1 MLALGLDQ
9 GTRYP
14 EDRNR
19 TGTFLQYR
27 NRTGTSLPRT
37 GTGPEPALRPEG
49 TRNTKRGPILLKIWL
64 LLEKK
69 PIFNFSKYPLEILL
83 RFSCS

>member
-1 MLALGLDQ
+1 MFLYKYFIHRLTVGLDQ

-69 PIFNFSKYPLEILL
+69 LFLISQNIL
-83 RFSCS
+83 